1 MNIKLSFV
9 ASAVYSKDSLQSTRR
24 HSTNST
30 SAQRA
35 SSVAGHR
42 SRPSCCTT
50 RGGGSASLRSAV
62 TLAFEEATADDD
74 NPLTLLVSTLSMVS
88 TTVEFVVL
96 VAVVCVCTPLP
107 PSFAARFFSAGP
119 DFAGLCRPNFP
130 VPLSRKQ
137 GDPWA
142 CSFMSEVKDAVVIAP
157 AAAVDTSVVV
167 MGSAI
172 AGDEAEPTMTLRAGR
187 RGAHFRS
194 SLSACWEVVSSP
206 LFPASC
212 LCLWPARI

>member
-9 ASAVYSKDSLQSTRR
+9 ASAVNSKDSLQSTRR

-42 SRPSCCTT
+42 SRASCCTT

-74 NPLTLLVSTLSMVS
+74 NPLTLLVSTLSMAS
-88 TTVEFVVL
+88 TTVEFVVIL
-96 VAVVCVCTPLP
+96 LDVAVAAVCVCTPLP

-119 DFAGLCRPNFP
+119 DFEGLCRPTFP
-130 VPLSRKQ
+130 APLSRKQ
-137 GDPWA
+137 GDTWA
-142 CSFMSEVKDAVVIAP
+142 CSFMSEVMDAVIIPP
-157 AAAVDTSVVV
+157 AVAVDTSVVV

-187 RGAHFRS
+187 RGAHLRS
-194 SLSACWEVVSSP
+194 SLSA
-206 LFPASC
+206 
-212 LCLWPARI
+212 